1 MKRLIALLAIFAM
14 VVISGTSVF
23 AGEMTAKDKELIQK
37 LSHQDLT
44 KRIDAAQKLAER
56 DCKGA
61 EEELIHMLKND
72 KEFQARIVAATSLMK
87 IGEEKALK
95 AIQLQAEQDDVKT
108 ARTAM
113 KGIVGKMQARQSS

>member
-1 MKRLIALLAIFAM
+1 MKRLIALAGIFTM
-14 VVISGTSVF
+14 VFVAGTQVF
-23 AGEMTAKDKELIQK
+23 AGEMTAKDKELVQNLK
-37 LSHQDLT
+37 HQELT

-56 DCKGA
+56 GCKGA

-95 AIQLQAEQDDVKT
+95 AIQQQAENDDVKT
-108 ARTAM
+108 ARTVM
-113 KGIVGKMQARQSS
+113 KGIVDKMQARQSS

>member
-1 MKRLIALLAIFAM
+1 MKRLIALLSIFTMIFVA
-14 VVISGTSVF
+14 GTQVF
-23 AGEMTAKDKELIQK
+23 AAEMTAKDKELIQNLK
-37 LSHQDLT
+37 HQDLT

-87 IGEEKALK
+87 IGDENALK
-95 AIQLQAEQDDVKT
+95 AIQQQAENDDVKT
-108 ARTAM
+108 ARTVM
-113 KGIVGKMQARQSS
+113 KGIVDKMRAGQSS